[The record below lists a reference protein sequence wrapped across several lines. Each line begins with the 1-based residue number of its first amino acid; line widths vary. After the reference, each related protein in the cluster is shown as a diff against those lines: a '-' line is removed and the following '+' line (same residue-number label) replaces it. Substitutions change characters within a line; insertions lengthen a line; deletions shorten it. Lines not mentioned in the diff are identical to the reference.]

1 MNKINVK
8 DINIESCEMVID
20 KRHYKVV
27 EHHLVNHSRKVF
39 YDDKN
44 YYKIFDKEYCH
55 RKNFIKAYESGFFDE
70 LAPALKALIMDGDEV
85 VGYVTE
91 VGERISKSPY
101 TPIPKAFYEK
111 VLNASKEK
119 IAGQIFNVGADKQN
133 YKIGDLAEEVA
144 KSIDVNCT
152 LELGDNKDHRSY
164 FTSFKKIQDVL
175 SFSPKFDV
183 AYGAKEMFTAL
194 ENHEINDSLETFT
207 LKWYKHIMSDEHLS
221 KEFSIDGKLL

>member
-1 MNKINVK
+1 
-8 DINIESCEMVID
+8 MVN
-20 KRHYKVV
+20 
-27 EHHLVNHSRKVF
+27 HHLVNHGRKVF

-91 VGERISKSPY
+91 PGERISKSPY

-119 IAGQIFNVGADKQN
+119 KMFFYDLIPLNIIELSDGRLSLIDLERVYDLDELHIIDKHKKTN
-133 YKIGDLAEEVA
+133 LVPDYYYEDL
-144 KSIDVNCT
+144 KN
-152 LELGDNKDHRSY
+152 
-164 FTSFKKIQDVL
+164 
-175 SFSPKFDV
+175 
-183 AYGAKEMFTAL
+183 
-194 ENHEINDSLETFT
+194 
-207 LKWYKHIMSDEHLS
+207 
-221 KEFSIDGKLL
+221 

>member
-27 EHHLVNHSRKVF
+27 EHHLVNHGRKVF

-101 TPIPKAFYEK
+101 TPIPKEFYEK
-111 VLNASKEK
+111 VLDVTKEK
-119 IAGQIFNVGADKQN
+119 NM
-133 YKIGDLAEEVA
+133 YHYDLIPLHIIEL
-144 KSIDVNCT
+144 KDGRLSIID
-152 LELGDNKDHRSY
+152 LERVYDLDELHRMR
-164 FTSFKKIQDVL
+164 TQL
-175 SFSPKFDV
+175 SFHLAPYYYED
-183 AYGAKEMFTAL
+183 
-194 ENHEINDSLETFT
+194 
-207 LKWYKHIMSDEHLS
+207 LKLI
-221 KEFSIDGKLL
+221 

>member
-101 TPIPKAFYEK
+101 TPIPKEFYEK
-111 VLNASKEK
+111 VLDVSKEK
-119 IAGQIFNVGADKQN
+119 NMFFYDLIPLNIIELSDGRLSLIDLERVYGLDELHIIDKHTKTN
-133 YKIGDLAEEVA
+133 LVPDYYYEDL
-144 KSIDVNCT
+144 KN
-152 LELGDNKDHRSY
+152 
-164 FTSFKKIQDVL
+164 
-175 SFSPKFDV
+175 
-183 AYGAKEMFTAL
+183 
-194 ENHEINDSLETFT
+194 
-207 LKWYKHIMSDEHLS
+207 
-221 KEFSIDGKLL
+221 